1 MDTGLRGHPPN
12 RGQNLMHQQTFVHL
26 PPHTWTN
33 LSCVD
38 GGHQKMYRGTK
49 LPSHT
54 WTPSCFFWGCHGNE
68 IGLRWPQFIHKEGKD
83 QREKC
88 EPYIWRRICDNINK
102 CEKTFEKVEKF
113 ICTLWIIEVSHTW
126 TLCQPWT
133 LDDVLYLKLRVRYHF
148 YN

>member
-12 RGQNLMHQQTFVHL
+12 RGQNLMHRQNFVHL

-38 GGHQKMYRGTK
+38 GGHQKMYHRTK

-54 WTPSCFFWGCHGNE
+54 WTPSCFFWGCHGTFNE

-88 EPYIWRRICDNINK
+88 EPHI
-102 CEKTFEKVEKF
+102 
-113 ICTLWIIEVSHTW
+113 
-126 TLCQPWT
+126 
-133 LDDVLYLKLRVRYHF
+133 
-148 YN
+148 